1 MALNGLLNSVA
12 TQNDLFQEGGREGS
26 FPELNKKQ
34 FLFK

>member
-26 FPELNKKQ
+26 FPELNEK
-34 FLFK
+34 